1 MRVFRPPPTLSIFQV
16 ASVFIRGN
24 RYLAEVRLRQG
35 ATSTFAGVQE
45 LRSLRPCL
53 GSIWARA
60 MCGPTEAE
68 AATSPA
74 AEVRLGDERRED
86 APEGHAALNL
96 R

>member
-1 MRVFRPPPTLSIFQV
+1 V

-24 RYLAEVRLRQG
+24 RYSAEVRFRPG
-35 ATSTFAGVQE
+35 ATSTSAGVQE

-60 MCGPTEAE
+60 MHGPTEAE

-74 AEVRLGDERRED
+74 AELRGGDDRHED
-86 APEGHAALNL
+86 APEGQKALAL